1 MPIKITL
8 NTGQEAPKEPQAS
21 IALTATKTLAGNIL
35 ISDHD
40 KMNIVVDPSKMKVV
54 TIPKPYAGE
63 GIYDYQR
70 DLLDSLFRG
79 GVVEFNTIQGG
90 ANFGVMEGNISPNE
104 KVDPIQV
111 TLLEIEKFIKKQ
123 QSSEMLAR
131 DYDKHIED
139 RFTDPTDEDSTAYG
153 EIPPYQDTP
162 EGADDSLPYVYV
174 GAGYYY

>member
-8 NTGQEAPKEPQAS
+8 GASEEELPTQAT
-21 IALTATKTLAGNIL
+21 ITLQVKKTLAGNIL
-35 ISDHD
+35 VDDHD
-40 KMNIVVDPSKMKVV
+40 KMSIVLVPSKMKII

-70 DLLDSLFRG
+70 DLMDSLFQG
-79 GVVEFNTIQGG
+79 GVLEYDSIQGG
-90 ANFGVMEGNISPNE
+90 MNFGVLEGTISENE
-104 KVDPIQV
+104 KMDPIQV
-111 TLLEIEKFIKKQ
+111 ALLEVEKFIKK
-123 QSSEMLAR
+123 SSADEMIATE
-131 DYDKHIED
+131 YDHDIED

-162 EGADDSLPYVYV
+162 EGAQDTLPYSYI